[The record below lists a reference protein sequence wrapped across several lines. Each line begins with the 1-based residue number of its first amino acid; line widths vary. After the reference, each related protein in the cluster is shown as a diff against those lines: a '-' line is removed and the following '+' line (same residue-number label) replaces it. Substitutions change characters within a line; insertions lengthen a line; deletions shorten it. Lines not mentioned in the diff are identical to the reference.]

1 MIALPSQLP
10 LLRVGPFELTTYEGS
25 WIATCIRSAAARAG
39 HADWW
44 IAEDIARGVVAY
56 LETRFPAT
64 AITIE
69 QLEAK
74 ICRTLEKIGFQ
85 DVAAEIT
92 VDPPMIRVN
101 LHDLARQSEGIE
113 LVFFK
118 LLDHRVCQLQTVGAK
133 KLSLTGTKAAIKQL
147 RATKH
152 WNTHCSALENEIVHL
167 VRRRLARHADG
178 NYELQLEP
186 V

>member
-39 HADWW
+39 HQDWW

-56 LETRFPAT
+56 LKTRFPAT

-69 QLEAK
+69 QLQQK
-74 ICRTLEKIGFQ
+74 ICRTLATIGFQ
-85 DVAAEIT
+85 DVAAEVT
-92 VDPPMIRVN
+92 VDPPLIRVN

-113 LVFFK
+113 LVFFQ
-118 LLDHRVCQLQTVGAK
+118 LLDHRVSQLQTVGAK

-147 RATKH
+147 RATKN
-152 WNTHCSALENEIVHL
+152 WNPQCRVLEDEIVHL
-167 VRRRLARHADG
+167 VRNRLSRHTDG
-178 NYELQLEP
+178 NYELQLES